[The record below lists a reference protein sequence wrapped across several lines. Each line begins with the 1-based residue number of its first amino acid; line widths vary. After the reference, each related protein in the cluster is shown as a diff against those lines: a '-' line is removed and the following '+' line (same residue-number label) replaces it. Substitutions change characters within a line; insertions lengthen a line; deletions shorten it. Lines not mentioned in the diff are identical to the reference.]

1 MATGIFGTMRVAGET
16 VAVAVVGA
24 VLAAFVAGALPTAGN
39 RVDGRARARRRERL
53 LRRGGPH
60 GAAPPGAGLR
70 RRLGTAFR
78 LTMLIAGGITFAA
91 AVVTFVALVP
101 RPARRR
107 RRGRRML
114 EIEA

>member
-1 MATGIFGTMRVAGET
+1 MCSSDLAI
-16 VAVAVVGA
+16 AVVGA
-24 VLAAFVAGALPTAGN
+24 VLAAFVADALP
-39 RVDGRARARRRERL
+39 
-53 LRRGGPH
+53 GGA
-60 GAAPPGAGLR
+60 GAAMDQLALAVASGSFDEAARMAPSLPAGAFAAAY
-70 RRLGTAFR
+70 GTAFR

-107 RRGRRML
+107 RRGQRML